1 MRSSVAICTCVLVCW
16 HLILYRHLFS
26 YILVLMEKMCKFFLK
41 VVKINFKLKIYFQQ
55 FEHFLETFEIN
66 NFLRF
71 FSGIQVINRT
81 SHKLLVTKNKT
92 HASAHKPYT
101 SYIFQS
107 DTPSQKLFAQKPR
120 QRQLLFL
127 SFLFSRKTRF

>member
-16 HLILYRHLFS
+16 HLTLYRHLFS

-41 VVKINFKLKIYFQQ
+41 KKKVKIDFKSNIHFQQ
-55 FEHFLETFEIN
+55 FEHFLETFEIY

-81 SHKLLVTKNKT
+81 SH
-92 HASAHKPYT
+92 
-101 SYIFQS
+101 
-107 DTPSQKLFAQKPR
+107 
-120 QRQLLFL
+120 
-127 SFLFSRKTRF
+127 